1 MLLALKVVVSL
12 IALLH
17 VWTVILEM
25 ALWTHPI
32 GLKTFGMTPEVAATS
47 AVLAKNQGLY
57 NGFLVAALLLGLAL
71 PEPLG
76 NAFRLFGLGCVLV
89 AGLYGGLTA
98 KRSILLFQALP
109 AAIALALAYFAA

>member
-1 MLLALKVVVSL
+1 MLLALKVVVGL

-25 ALWTHPI
+25 VLWTHPI
-32 GLKTFGMTPEVAATS
+32 GRRVFGTTAEVAASS

-57 NGFLVAALLLGLAL
+57 NGFLVVALGLGVAL

-76 NAFRLFGLGCVLV
+76 NAFRLFALGCVFV
-89 AGLYGGLTA
+89 AGVYGGLTA
-98 KRSILLFQALP
+98 KKSILLFQALP
-109 AAIALALAYFAA
+109 AAIGLVLAYLAA

>member
-1 MLLALKVVVSL
+1 MLFALKVVLSM

-25 ALWTHPI
+25 VLWTHPI
-32 GLKTFGMTPEVAATS
+32 GLRVFGQKKEVAESS

-57 NGFLVAALLLGLAL
+57 NGFLVVALLLGVAL

-76 NAFRLFGLGCVLV
+76 NAFRLYGLGCVLV
-89 AGLYGGLTA
+89 AGVYGGLTA
-98 KRSILLFQALP
+98 KRSILLFQAAP
-109 AAIALALAYFAA
+109 AAVALVLAYLAA